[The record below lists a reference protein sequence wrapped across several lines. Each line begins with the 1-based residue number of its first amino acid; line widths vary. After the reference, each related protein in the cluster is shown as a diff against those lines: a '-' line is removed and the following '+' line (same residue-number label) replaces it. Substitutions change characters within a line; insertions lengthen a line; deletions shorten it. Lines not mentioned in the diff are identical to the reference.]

1 MNRLHLP
8 ALPAWLWLL
17 LPTLALW
24 PVWLWSLRRMSD
36 GSDDPYG
43 VVALAMLLL
52 CLWRDRQHFRS
63 TPRLIWLMASL
74 LLSGLA
80 IVGSLWLPAL
90 ARGVIAVLAV
100 IGAALAL
107 RCPGQPALAWLG
119 LGLLAL
125 PILSSLQFF
134 AGYPL
139 RVVTAE
145 ASVWLLRGLGLVVA
159 REGSTLDVG
168 GQLVMVDAPCSG
180 IHMAWVAY
188 FCAFASAA
196 WLRLGDGHLLRRLP
210 LLGVLVLVGNSL
222 RNTLLVLQET
232 GQSGWPGWMHEAT
245 GLVVFVAVCALVLRL
260 ITAGAQVYVAVA
272 PIASSRPLAP
282 GWQWSLVC
290 VFVALGLWSTLTRP
304 LPSEEV
310 PPAFVE
316 WPQHFEGSRLSPLAL
331 SAVEQRFV
339 AEFPGAI
346 ARFSAG
352 SRAVTLR
359 HVTVATRKLHP
370 AADCFRG
377 LGYHIEAIS
386 LRQRP
391 SSKGLQ
397 RCFVASGQGPALS
410 VCEYIEDAAGRSF
423 SDHSAWYWA
432 AIAGTSPGPWRA
444 VTVAEAL

>member
-1 MNRLHLP
+1 MSAGRLP
-8 ALPAWLWLL
+8 RLPAWLWLL
-17 LPTLALW
+17 LPALALW

-52 CLWRDRQHFRS
+52 CLWREREHVGA
-63 TPRLIWLMASL
+63 TPRPAWLLASL
-74 LLSGLA
+74 ALSGLA
-80 IVGSLWLPAL
+80 IAAGESVPAL
-90 ARGVIAVLAV
+90 ARGVLAVLAV
-100 IGAALAL
+100 LGAALAL
-107 RCPGQPALAWLG
+107 RRPRQPALAWLG

-139 RVVTAE
+139 RLITAE
-145 ASVWLLRGLGLVVA
+145 ASVWLLRGLGLAVE
-159 REGSTLDVG
+159 RQGSTLDVG

-196 WLRLGDGHLLRRLP
+196 WLRLGDVHLMRRLP
-210 LLGVLVLVGNSL
+210 LLGVLVLAGNSL

-232 GQSGWPGWMHEAT
+232 GQSGWPDWMHEAT
-245 GLVVFVAVCALVLRL
+245 GLAVFVAVCALVLRVVS
-260 ITAGAQVYVAVA
+260 AGAQATGPGLPVAV
-272 PIASSRPLAP
+272 SRALAP
-282 GWQWSLVC
+282 GWQWSAVG
-290 VFVALGLWSTLTRP
+290 VFVALGLCSTLTRP
-304 LPSEEV
+304 LPSETAV
-310 PPAFVE
+310 PVFVE
-316 WPQHFEGSRLSPLAL
+316 WPQRFEGSLLRPLAL

-352 SRAVTLR
+352 PRAVTLR
-359 HVTVATRKLHP
+359 HVTAATRKLHP

-377 LGYHIEAIS
+377 LGYRIDAIG

-391 SSKGLQ
+391 AAAGLQ
-397 RCFVASGQGPALS
+397 RCFVASGKGPALS

-432 AIAGTSPGPWRA
+432 AIAGASPGPWRA

>member
-1 MNRLHLP
+1 MNRLYLP

-17 LPTLALW
+17 LPALTLW
-24 PVWLWSLRRMSD
+24 PVWQWSLRRMSD

-52 CLWRDRQHFRS
+52 CLWRERQHFCS
-63 TPRLIWLMASL
+63 TPRPIWLLVSL
-74 LLSGLA
+74 LFSGLA
-80 IVGSLWLPAL
+80 IVGSEWLPAL

-107 RCPGQPALAWLG
+107 RRPGQPALAWLG

-145 ASVWLLRGLGLVVA
+145 ASVWLLCGLGLVVV

-260 ITAGAQVYVAVA
+260 ITAGAQVHVAVA

-304 LPSEEV
+304 LPSEAV
-310 PPAFVE
+310 APAFVE
-316 WPQHFEGSRLSPLAL
+316 WPQYFEGSLLRPLAL

-352 SRAVTLR
+352 PRAVTLR

-377 LGYHIEAIS
+377 LGYHIESIS
-386 LRQRP
+386 LRQRS

>member
-1 MNRLHLP
+1 MSGVRLP
-8 ALPAWLWLL
+8 GLPAWSWLL
-17 LPTLALW
+17 LPALALW
-24 PVWLWSLRRMSD
+24 PVWLWSLRRLSD

-52 CLWRDRQHFRS
+52 CLWRERRQFCA
-63 TPRLIWLMASL
+63 TPRHAWLLASL
-74 LLSGLA
+74 ALGVLA
-80 IVGSLWLPAL
+80 IAGTVLLPPL
-90 ARGVIAVLAV
+90 ARGVLAVLAV

-107 RCPGQPALAWLG
+107 RRPRQPVLAWLG

-139 RVVTAE
+139 RVITAE
-145 ASVWLLRGLGLVVA
+145 ASVWLLRGLGLAVQ
-159 REGSTLDVG
+159 RQGSTLDVG
-168 GQLVMVDAPCSG
+168 GHLVMVDAPCSG

-196 WLRLGDGHLLRRLP
+196 WLRLGEGHLLRRLP
-210 LLGVLVLVGNSL
+210 LLGLLVLAGNSL

-232 GQSGWPGWMHEAT
+232 GQSSWPGWMHEAT
-245 GLVVFVAVCALVLRL
+245 GLLVFIGVCALVLRL
-260 ITAGAQVYVAVA
+260 ITAGAPLTVPEA
-272 PIASSRPLAP
+272 PMASPAPLAP
-282 GWQWSLVC
+282 GRQWTLAC
-290 VFVALGLWSTLTRP
+290 GFVALGVWSGLVSSP
-304 LPSEEV
+304 ASALAA
-310 PPAFVE
+310 PAFVE
-316 WPQHFEGSRLSPLAL
+316 WPQRFEGVVLRPLAL
-331 SAVEQRFV
+331 SPVEQRFV
-339 AEFPGAI
+339 SEFPGAI

-352 SRAVTLR
+352 PRAVTLR
-359 HVTVATRKLHP
+359 HVTAATRKLHP

-377 LGYHIEAIS
+377 LGYRIEAIS

-391 SSKGLQ
+391 AASGLQ
-397 RCFVASGQGPALS
+397 RCFVASGQGPALR

-423 SDHSAWYWA
+423 SDHSAWYWS